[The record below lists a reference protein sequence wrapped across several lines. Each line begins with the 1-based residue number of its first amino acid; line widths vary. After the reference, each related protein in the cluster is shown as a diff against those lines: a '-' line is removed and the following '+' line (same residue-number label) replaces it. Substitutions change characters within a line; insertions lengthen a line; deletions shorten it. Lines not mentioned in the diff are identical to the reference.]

1 MLEHLHSLK
10 KFDNYN
16 QEASLIEQSFT
27 DFQDE
32 VEIVSKSDKKN
43 RTKMLEIVDNIFNFT
58 LKE

>member
-58 LKE
+58 